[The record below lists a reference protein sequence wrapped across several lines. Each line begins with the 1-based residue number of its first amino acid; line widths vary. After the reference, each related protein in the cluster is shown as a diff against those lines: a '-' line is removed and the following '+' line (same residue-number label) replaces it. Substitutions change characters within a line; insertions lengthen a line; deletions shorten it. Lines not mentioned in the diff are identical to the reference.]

1 MKVNLSPDE
10 AYKQFT
16 KKINILPV
24 LDRNKKFLGI
34 IRKQDLV
41 PFLDIKSKKILI
53 VGLGYVGYLALDF
66 SGTNFKVIEFTI
78 KIKKY

>member
-1 MKVNLSPDE
+1 MKINLSPDE

-16 KKINILPV
+16 KINILPV

-53 VGLGYVGYLALDF
+53 VGLGYVGLTLALVLAET
-66 SGTNFKVIEFTI
+66 GFKVISYD
-78 KIKKY
+78 KNKKY

>member
-16 KKINILPV
+16 KKLILPV

-41 PFLDIKSKKILI
+41 PFLDIKSKILI
-53 VGLGYVGYLALDF
+53 VGLVMLALL
-66 SGTNFKVIEFTI
+66 
-78 KIKKY
+78 